1 MKKLLLAAV
10 ALLACAEARADGPL
24 GQWMDVRNRIAL
36 GAMPEDSEPIA
47 RLLYAKAVCRA
58 KTGQVA
64 GEMPTRADFACLKAE
79 GFVWVY
85 DTPPQIAAHNAA
97 RQRAADAEALRVL
110 GGAVGQ
116 AFRQAGEAMS
126 PPGCSGHVQ
135 PGGYF
140 NMHCYH

>member
-1 MKKLLLAAV
+1 VKKLLLATV
-10 ALLACAEARADGPL
+10 AMLACAEARADGPP

-47 RLLYAKAVCRA
+47 RLLYAKALCRA

-85 DTPPQIAAHNAA
+85 DTPAQVAARTAA
-97 RQRAADAEALRVL
+97 RQRAADAETMRVV
-110 GGAVGQ
+110 GAAVGQ

-140 NMHCYH
+140 NMQCY

>member
-10 ALLACAEARADGPL
+10 AMLACAEARADGPP

-36 GAMPEDSEPIA
+36 GAMPEDSEPVA
-47 RLLYAKAVCRA
+47 RFLYAKALCHGKPA
-58 KTGQVA
+58 
-64 GEMPTRADFACLKAE
+64 PYACMKAE

-85 DTPPQIAAHNAA
+85 DTPAQVAARTAA
-97 RQRAADAEALRVL
+97 RQRAADAETMRVV
-110 GGAVGQ
+110 GAAVGQ

-140 NMHCYH
+140 NMQCY